1 MTRQLPDIQSCRP
14 REPLTFDGFNREYFV
29 IKTKL
34 ISAMLLVTGCL
45 TLSACVAS
53 PAVQTAEARQPE
65 EARQAIQSAEPD
77 NSGRAYA
84 LDFLDEFTR
93 AKLRKNGEFLFCD
106 QQGYL
111 HCFKVTRGQCLQELA
126 PLKVGCLERA
136 DQKFPGRLVN
146 EKDVDQY
153 ASYFSVCMMLQHSA
167 HKDAT
172 ALGGCLK
179 DVEWDKAQRDKSLLK

>member
-1 MTRQLPDIQSCRP
+1 M
-14 REPLTFDGFNREYFV
+14 
-29 IKTKL
+29 IKIKL
-34 ISAMLLVTGCL
+34 ISAVLLVSGSL

-53 PAVQTAEARQPE
+53 PTVQTAEVRQPE
-65 EARQAIQSAEPD
+65 EARQAIQPAAPD
-77 NSGRAYA
+77 NPGRAYA

-111 HCFKVTRGQCLQELA
+111 SCFKVTRAQCLQELA
-126 PLKVGCLERA
+126 PLKAGCLERA
-136 DQKFPGRLVN
+136 DQKFPDRLVN

-167 HKDAT
+167 SKDANE
-172 ALGGCLK
+172 LGSCLR